1 MNQTT
6 VVVQGVVTADGTLE
20 LTEKLHVPAGRVQV
34 LIQPLPDV
42 SSDTLSQRMEAVWAG
57 QKGAGMYHAPGSRL
71 MPICATCEKT
81 AWPKLRP
88 PNNYTRKASVLKRTT
103 ERMRSKPRNGFPG

>member
-6 VVVQGVVTADGTLE
+6 VVVQGFVTADGTLK
-20 LTEKLHVPAGRVQV
+20 LAEKLHVPAGRVQV

-57 QKGAGMYHAPGSRL
+57 QKARGHVPRTREQIDADLRDLREYGVAEIEAAEQFHEESQRAQTHNGTDAEK
-71 MPICATCEKT
+71 AT
-81 AWPKLRP
+81 
-88 PNNYTRKASVLKRTT
+88 
-103 ERMRSKPRNGFPG
+103 